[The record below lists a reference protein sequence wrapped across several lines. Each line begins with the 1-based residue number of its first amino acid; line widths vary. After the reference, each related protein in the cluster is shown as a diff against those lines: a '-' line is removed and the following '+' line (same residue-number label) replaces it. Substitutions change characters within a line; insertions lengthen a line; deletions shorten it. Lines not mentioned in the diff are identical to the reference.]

1 MPHVIQ
7 ASSPRHHHTGSR
19 TATLKES
26 LRLWQSAST
35 ESRRC
40 ATLWPVAVIEVSHL
54 TRRFTTHLKQPG
66 LRGALRGLVKREYQT
81 KTAVDDVS
89 FSIERGEFVGFLGP
103 NGAGK
108 TTTLKMLS
116 GVLHPTSGEA
126 RVLGFVPWQRKP
138 EFQKRFSLVLGQ
150 KNQLWWDLPAYDSF
164 ELNRDIYDIEPSTFK
179 AKVEELAE
187 LLEIQKLLNVPV
199 RKLSLGER
207 MKCEVAASLLHS
219 PDVLFL
225 DEPTIGLDVVSQ
237 VRLRE
242 FLRDYNERTGLTV
255 ILTSHYMADIQAL
268 CKRVVVI
275 DGGRAVF
282 DGALR
287 DLVAQGADQRTIRFH
302 LQRELSPEERL
313 HLEALDESAT
323 LNGRELELTV
333 AHNQVPQRVA
343 QLLALLPVEGLAVED
358 VAVENIIRELFSKA
372 DDGRTLVTGNHDNAT
387 QI

>member
-1 MPHVIQ
+1 MP
-7 ASSPRHHHTGSR
+7 
-19 TATLKES
+19 
-26 LRLWQSAST
+26 
-35 ESRRC
+35 
-40 ATLWPVAVIEVSHL
+40 VIEVSHL

-66 LRGALRGLVKREYQT
+66 LRGALRGLFKREYQT

-126 RVLGFVPWQRKP
+126 KVLGFVPWQRKP

-164 ELNRDIYDIEPSTFK
+164 ELNRDIYDIDQSTFK
-179 AKVEELAE
+179 AKVAELAE
-187 LLEIQKLLNVPV
+187 LLEIDKLLNVPV

-237 VRLRE
+237 VRLRD

-275 DGGRAVF
+275 DGGRAVY

-287 DLVAQGADQRTIRFH
+287 DLVAQGADRRTIRFH
-302 LQRELSPEERL
+302 LKRESTPDERL
-313 HLEALDESAT
+313 QVEQLNEPSTWNGVDLEV
-323 LNGRELELTV
+323 TV
-333 AHNQVPQRVA
+333 AHDQVPQRVA

-358 VAVENIIRELFSKA
+358 VAVENIIRDLFTKA
-372 DDGRTLVTGNHDNAT
+372 DDGRTLVTSNHEGAASN
-387 QI
+387 